1 MTLHI
6 STQELD
12 EQNLSYEEF
21 FRVIHVILKHET
33 MYLRQLH
40 PSKSINDI
48 ESYPIIII
56 EKVLKITSTLYTVV
70 NANKDYIVSNI
81 IIRSLADVISSLI
94 LIYSKSNADLK
105 LLRHYL
111 FIMDGLQGRINNL
124 PSDLKYDGK
133 IKIEEFEA
141 LSQQIESARDN
152 YKGAYSCAEEE
163 IKKLSIYESKK
174 TTIDQLI
181 SKINWRF
188 KDLSESPGTYKWSEL
203 YTYAELPLDSKFF
216 SSLSEYVHGLS
227 TSNLIVDSDNETFE
241 PILSIASSLMGK
253 VHEFIHHIY
262 ADDIPLIKESMI
274 SALYDDNLPLH
285 YVESIASE
293 YIRTI
298 NE

>member
-1 MTLHI
+1 MSLHI

-94 LIYSKSNADLK
+94 LIYSKSNDDLK

-133 IKIEEFEA
+133 IKKEEFEA

-174 TTIDQLI
+174 NIIDHLI
-181 SKINWRF
+181 SKRNWRF
-188 KDLSESPGTYKWSEL
+188 KELSESPGTHKWTEL
-203 YTYAELPLDSKFF
+203 YTYAELPLDSEFF
-216 SSLSEYVHGLS
+216 SLLSEYVHGLS

-293 YIRTI
+293 YIKTI
-298 NE
+298 ND

>member
-1 MTLHI
+1 MSLHI

-94 LIYSKSNADLK
+94 LIYSKSNDDLK

-133 IKIEEFEA
+133 IKKEEFEA

-174 TTIDQLI
+174 NTIDHLI
-181 SKINWRF
+181 SKRNWRF
-188 KDLSESPGTYKWSEL
+188 KELSESPGTYKWTEL
-203 YTYAELPLDSKFF
+203 YTYAELPLDSEFF
-216 SSLSEYVHGLS
+216 SLLSEYVHGLS

-241 PILSIASSLMGK
+241 PILSIASSLMGGK
-253 VHEFIHHIY
+253 
-262 ADDIPLIKESMI
+262 ATRL
-274 SALYDDNLPLH
+274 
-285 YVESIASE
+285 
-293 YIRTI
+293 
-298 NE
+298 

>member
-1 MTLHI
+1 MSLHI

-12 EQNLSYEEF
+12 ERNLSYEEF

-56 EKVLKITSTLYTVV
+56 EKILKITSTLYTVV

>member
-1 MTLHI
+1 MSLHI

-94 LIYSKSNADLK
+94 LIYSKSNDDLK

-133 IKIEEFEA
+133 IKKEEVEA
-141 LSQQIESARDN
+141 LSQRIESARDTS
-152 YKGAYSCAEEE
+152 KGAYSCAEEE

-174 TTIDQLI
+174 NTIDHLI
-181 SKINWRF
+181 SKRNWRF
-188 KDLSESPGTYKWSEL
+188 KELSESPGTYKWTEL
-203 YTYAELPLDSKFF
+203 YTYAELPLDSEFF
-216 SSLSEYVHGLS
+216 SLLSEYVHGLS

-293 YIRTI
+293 YIKTI
-298 NE
+298 ND

>member
-1 MTLHI
+1 MSLHI

-56 EKVLKITSTLYTVV
+56 EKILKITSTLYTVV

>member
-1 MTLHI
+1 MSLHI

-56 EKVLKITSTLYTVV
+56 EKILKITSTLYTVV

-94 LIYSKSNADLK
+94 LIYSKSNDDLK

-124 PSDLKYDGK
+124 PGDLKYDGK
-133 IKIEEFEA
+133 IKKEEFEA

-174 TTIDQLI
+174 NTIDHLI
-181 SKINWRF
+181 SKRNWRF
-188 KDLSESPGTYKWSEL
+188 KELSESPGTYKWTEL
-203 YTYAELPLDSKFF
+203 YTYAELPLDSEFF
-216 SSLSEYVHGLS
+216 SLLSEYVHGLS

-253 VHEFIHHIY
+253 VHEFIHNIY

-293 YIRTI
+293 YIKTI
-298 NE
+298 ND

>member
-1 MTLHI
+1 MSLHI

-94 LIYSKSNADLK
+94 LIYSKSNDDLK

-124 PSDLKYDGK
+124 PSDLNYDGN
-133 IKIEEFEA
+133 IKKEEFEA

-174 TTIDQLI
+174 NTIDHLI
-181 SKINWRF
+181 SKRNWRF
-188 KDLSESPGTYKWSEL
+188 KELSESPGTYKWTEL
-203 YTYAELPLDSKFF
+203 YTYAELPLDSEFF
-216 SSLSEYVHGLS
+216 SLLSEYVHGLS

-293 YIRTI
+293 YIKTI
-298 NE
+298 ND

>member
-1 MTLHI
+1 MSLHI
-6 STQELD
+6 NTQELD

-94 LIYSKSNADLK
+94 LIYSKSNDDLK

-124 PSDLKYDGK
+124 PGDLKYDGK
-133 IKIEEFEA
+133 IKKEEFEA

-174 TTIDQLI
+174 NTIDHLI
-181 SKINWRF
+181 SKRNWRF
-188 KDLSESPGTYKWSEL
+188 KELSESPGTYKWTEL
-203 YTYAELPLDSKFF
+203 YTYAELPLDSEFF
-216 SSLSEYVHGLS
+216 SLLSEYVHGLS

-253 VHEFIHHIY
+253 VHEFIHNIY

-293 YIRTI
+293 YIKTI
-298 NE
+298 ND

>member
-1 MTLHI
+1 MSLHI

-94 LIYSKSNADLK
+94 LIYSKSNDDLK

-133 IKIEEFEA
+133 IKKEEFEA
-141 LSQQIESARDN
+141 LITA
-152 YKGAYSCAEEE
+152 
-163 IKKLSIYESKK
+163 
-174 TTIDQLI
+174 
-181 SKINWRF
+181 
-188 KDLSESPGTYKWSEL
+188 
-203 YTYAELPLDSKFF
+203 
-216 SSLSEYVHGLS
+216 
-227 TSNLIVDSDNETFE
+227 
-241 PILSIASSLMGK
+241 
-253 VHEFIHHIY
+253 
-262 ADDIPLIKESMI
+262 
-274 SALYDDNLPLH
+274 
-285 YVESIASE
+285 
-293 YIRTI
+293 
-298 NE
+298 

>member
-1 MTLHI
+1 MSLHI

-12 EQNLSYEEF
+12 ERNLSYEEF

-56 EKVLKITSTLYTVV
+56 EKILKITSTLYTVV

-174 TTIDQLI
+174 STIDQLI
-181 SKINWRF
+181 RKINWRF
-188 KDLSESPGTYKWSEL
+188 KDLSESPGTYKWTEL
-203 YTYAELPLDSKFF
+203 YTYAELPIDSKFF

-298 NE
+298 NK